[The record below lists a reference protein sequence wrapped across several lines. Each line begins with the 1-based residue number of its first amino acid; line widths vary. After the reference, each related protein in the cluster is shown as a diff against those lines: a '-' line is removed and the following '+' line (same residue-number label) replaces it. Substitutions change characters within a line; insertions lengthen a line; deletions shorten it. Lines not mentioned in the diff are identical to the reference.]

1 MSIKK
6 QFATVLTPS
15 RELTVGV
22 GNLAGPGHKIDPQ
35 DLVDALA
42 NVPGGSQ
49 AYIYLRDN
57 GFDWTE
63 EHDRAM
69 VSEGYLLRH
78 SCKRRDIWAKD
89 GARDIKCDACGRLI
103 QPSVLLRIQ
112 LKPEQEA
119 AMREVLH
126 VRGG

>member
-1 MSIKK
+1 MTKRVIGDG
-6 QFATVLTPS
+6 
-15 RELTVGV
+15 LTVGV
-22 GNLAGPGHKIDPQ
+22 G
-35 DLVDALA
+35 DLVDPKQVAKIHPQELVRALE

-63 EHDRAM
+63 KHDEAL
-69 VSEGYLLRH
+69 VSAGYLLRH